1 VRRDLGDFQTPRELV
16 AAVLRC
22 LGPVGSRWTR
32 VLEPTCGKGSFL
44 EGLLHDPAPPRE
56 VIGIEL
62 QQAHADESRTLG
74 RKSSGTRVQILHENL
89 FDLNLRTDLPWD
101 ERGPLLVVGNPPWVT
116 SAELGRS
123 GSGNHPPKRN
133 LKSLRGIEARTGA
146 SNFDLAEAV
155 WVKLMEELTPQSPTI
170 ALLCKTVVARGVI
183 EYALRKGLPI
193 TSAAIFEIDAMRWF
207 GAAVG
212 ACLLQ
217 VTLGA
222 LASCQEVPVFAALD
236 ASQPRSVMGFFQGRL
251 IADARVLEGHGF
263 ALGKSPLNWRQ
274 GLKHDAAPVMELM
287 ASGEASLWHNRLG
300 EVVDVEPEFVY
311 PLLKGTD
318 LRKQAADRPRRG
330 VIVTQSCIGQETE
343 SLEQRAPRLW
353 SYLQAHADRFAN
365 RKSSIYQGQPRFAL
379 FGVGP
384 YSFAPFKVAISG
396 LHDAPRFQ
404 AVGPVQGRPVLF
416 DDTCYL
422 VPYTSAAQAALL
434 TALCNHPIALEA
446 AGSLIFPDAK
456 RKITKGL
463 LQRIDLSAI
472 LKQVERDEL
481 ADQAEQVLSNHLG
494 ISIGEPVDLAVE
506 IDRLQAEMI

>member
-1 VRRDLGDFQTPRELV
+1 VRRDLGDFQTPRDLV

-22 LGPVGSRWTR
+22 LGPVASRWTR

-44 EGLLHDPAPPRE
+44 QGLLHDTAPPRE
-56 VIGIEL
+56 LIGIEL
-62 QQAHADESRTLG
+62 QQSHVDTSRALG
-74 RKSSGTRVQILHENL
+74 RESSATHVQILHENL
-89 FDLNLRTDLPWD
+89 FDLDLRTDLPWK

-133 LKSLRGIEARTGA
+133 LKSLRGIDARTGA

-155 WVKLMEELTPQSPTI
+155 WVKLMEELSPHRPTI
-170 ALLCKTVVARGVI
+170 ALLCKTAVARGVL
-183 EYALRKGLPI
+183 EYAHRKGLPV
-193 TSAAIFEIDAMRWF
+193 TDAAVFEIDAMRWF

-212 ACLLQ
+212 ACLLR

-222 LASCQEVPVFAALD
+222 LASCQEIPVFAALD
-236 ASQPRSVMGFFQGRL
+236 ASEPRSVMGFFQGRL
-251 IADARVLEGHGF
+251 IADARVLDRHGF
-263 ALGKSPLNWRQ
+263 ALGQSPLTWRQ
-274 GLKHDAAPVMELM
+274 GLKHDAAPVMELRADGDATM
-287 ASGEASLWHNRLG
+287 LQNQLG

-318 LRKQAADRPRRG
+318 LRKPPADRPRRG
-330 VIVTQSCIGQETE
+330 LIVTQSRIGEETD

-353 SYLQAHADRFAN
+353 SYLQAHAGRFAN

-384 YSFAPFKVAISG
+384 YSFASFKVAISS
-396 LHDAPRFQ
+396 LHHAPRFQ
-404 AVGPVQGRPVLF
+404 AVGPIQGRPVFF

-422 VPYTSAAQAALL
+422 VPCSSAARAALL
-434 TALCNHPIALEA
+434 TALCNHPIAIEA

-472 LKQVERDEL
+472 LKQVDHAELLARAATVL
-481 ADQAEQVLSNHLG
+481 ADGLG
-494 ISIGEPVDLAVE
+494 LPADEPRDLA
-506 IDRLQAEMI
+506 IEMEAFFIQ